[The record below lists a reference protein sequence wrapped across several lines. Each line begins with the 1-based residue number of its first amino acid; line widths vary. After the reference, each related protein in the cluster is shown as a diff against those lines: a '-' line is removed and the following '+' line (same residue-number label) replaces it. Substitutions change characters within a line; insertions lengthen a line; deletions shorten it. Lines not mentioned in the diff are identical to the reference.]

1 MSVKKLNKE
10 VAKKIKRVL
19 LKVSDETSL
28 EKVIED
34 LYDLATQDLKT
45 GLLNFTAFSKILDLE
60 AEQAKRGK
68 QKLTL
73 IVLDIDFFKK
83 INDTYGHIKAD
94 ELLSR
99 LANILKKTVR
109 KGDILARFG
118 GEEFVILLPETSL
131 NKSKN

>member
-68 QKLTL
+68 QKLT
-73 IVLDIDFFKK
+73 F
-83 INDTYGHIKAD
+83 
-94 ELLSR
+94 
-99 LANILKKTVR
+99 
-109 KGDILARFG
+109 
-118 GEEFVILLPETSL
+118 
-131 NKSKN
+131 